1 MRQPLDWFPDR
12 RGADFRRSPRACST
26 GNQGTY
32 LSERLAMIQN
42 LVTDLGIGRHMSDQE
57 ILDAYDRYGTCGYH
71 AIGGCRMGSDAE
83 AVVDPALRVKGVTG
97 LRVMDTSIMPQ
108 IPSGNTNGPVM
119 AMAWRAADIILRDA
133 TA

>member
-57 ILDAYDRYGTCGYH
+57 ILDTLAETLRRQREERGPSAGR
-71 AIGGCRMGSDAE
+71 CR
-83 AVVDPALRVKGVTG
+83 
-97 LRVMDTSIMPQ
+97 
-108 IPSGNTNGPVM
+108 
-119 AMAWRAADIILRDA
+119 
-133 TA
+133 